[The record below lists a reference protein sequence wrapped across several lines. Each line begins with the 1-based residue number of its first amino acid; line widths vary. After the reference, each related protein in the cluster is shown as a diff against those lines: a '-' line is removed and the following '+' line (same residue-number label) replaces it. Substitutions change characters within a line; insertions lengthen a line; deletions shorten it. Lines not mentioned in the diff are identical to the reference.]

1 LIRDSLNRW
10 HPSMTDKKLIEI
22 AYATPARQEII
33 ECEIEAGTSV
43 RDAVRL
49 SDITR
54 YFPEIDPESCDIG
67 VFGKLVTAD
76 YDLIEGDRIEIYRP
90 LIADPKE
97 VRRQRA
103 AKGLQTKKG
112 GGSAA

>member
-1 LIRDSLNRW
+1 
-10 HPSMTDKKLIEI
+10 MTDKKLIEI

-33 ECEIEAGTSV
+33 EYEIDAGTSP
-43 RDAVRL
+43 RDAVKL
-49 SDITR
+49 SGITR

-76 YDLIEGDRIEIYRP
+76 YDLSEGDRIEIYRP

-103 AKGLQTKKG
+103 EKGLKTRKG
-112 GGSAA
+112 GAGAA